1 MDLLSHFRCQELGT
15 YATVIGIFTYI
26 VLLHR
31 DMPCTCKDQTK
42 QCNEYMALPF
52 VLVFFIMLFID
63 KTFRRTTKHG
73 ATFLCIVIKR
83 TIKASLIGLLWVVA
97 VFIDGDWY
105 VCCKIDEVKKMLPC
119 KKKENLTSEEFAEI
133 TDLKNTSQIIGYS
146 LLLAVIVAAFL
157 TSCGCGWRKCC
168 EKKFS
173 CCSRKT
179 LYYRLIL
186 EEEKKALDVL
196 LRKAAKENLTK
207 EIMTKIKKNDWDGC
221 FNVAQEMI
229 NKAKQQKMAARNED
243 ISKESTKT
251 GEPAQQGT
259 RSAHHEGQNI
269 ELQSVTEDSK
279 PLFDESD

>member
-1 MDLLSHFRCQELGT
+1 MHINTTALLCMYWIHIT
-15 YATVIGIFTYI
+15 IF
-26 VLLHR
+26 
-31 DMPCTCKDQTK
+31 
-42 QCNEYMALPF
+42 AAS
-52 VLVFFIMLFID
+52 FF
-63 KTFRRTTKHG
+63 
-73 ATFLCIVIKR
+73 
-83 TIKASLIGLLWVVA
+83 
-97 VFIDGDWY
+97 
-105 VCCKIDEVKKMLPC
+105 
-119 KKKENLTSEEFAEI
+119 
-133 TDLKNTSQIIGYS
+133 QIIGYS

-207 EIMTKIKKNDWDGC
+207 QIMTKIKKNDWDGC

-259 RSAHHEGQNI
+259 RSAHHEVKSFV
-269 ELQSVTEDSK
+269 LFTCRMLLLSV
-279 PLFDESD
+279 

>member
-1 MDLLSHFRCQELGT
+1 MCFPVWYHFKRQRLQISADDTETLEMDLLSHFRCQELGT

-119 KKKENLTSEEFAEI
+119 KTEENLTSEEVAEI
-133 TDLKNTSQIIGYS
+133 TDLKNTSQVS
-146 LLLAVIVAAFL
+146 FLVLA
-157 TSCGCGWRKCC
+157 
-168 EKKFS
+168 
-173 CCSRKT
+173 
-179 LYYRLIL
+179 
-186 EEEKKALDVL
+186 
-196 LRKAAKENLTK
+196 
-207 EIMTKIKKNDWDGC
+207 
-221 FNVAQEMI
+221 Q
-229 NKAKQQKMAARNED
+229 
-243 ISKESTKT
+243 
-251 GEPAQQGT
+251 
-259 RSAHHEGQNI
+259 
-269 ELQSVTEDSK
+269 
-279 PLFDESD
+279 